1 MIGGVNEED
10 KGEMVV
16 VESGGMNV
24 ANGYMFS

>member
-16 VESGGMNV
+16 VEFEGMNV
-24 ANGYMFS
+24 VNGYTFS